1 MPTLR
6 TLVTGNVRPASV
18 TTEMSTVNDPLAEA
32 PSANVTFDSVKV
44 TKSSAL
50 TAVDPTNVTY
60 AAMIE
65 AVSAVLGFDVKAIY
79 LSPCSLSSERRPGNP
94 TQQVKPQ
101 GAQAI

>member
-1 MPTLR
+1 VVMPTLR

-65 AVSAVLGFDVKAIY
+65 AVSVVLGFDVKAIY
-79 LSPCSLSSERRPGNP
+79 
-94 TQQVKPQ
+94 
-101 GAQAI
+101 

>member
-65 AVSAVLGFDVKAIY
+65 AVSVVLGFDVKAIFGNLEQY
-79 LSPCSLSSERRPGNP
+79 SLSVISALAERAVAALVPR
-94 TQQVKPQ
+94 
-101 GAQAI
+101 